1 MTMEKN
7 GADDG
12 FAKWLQ
18 EVDVGYTASLAKAA
32 ARSVKVTFFARVSSR
47 VSRSTSF
54 IYFQKN
60 LPLLAFTS
68 YMLVAVAVVA
78 VLVVVVV
85 VVVVVVACSNLT
97 YNLHLN
103 VCTKGSNAKL
113 EGGGFNIYFK
123 YQGIADNEVV
133 AALNDRVEDGS
144 MTVLVMKPGRLERG
158 VDLRAKRPHEVAQYQ
173 SSGPGLDTSH
183 LAAVMIEEAHV
194 QPRKPGVLFIYDDEI
209 RKIGQTLMQKK
220 PLKSEL

>member
-1 MTMEKN
+1 MEKN
-7 GADDG
+7 GADEG

-78 VLVVVVV
+78 VVVV

-113 EGGGFNIYFK
+113 EGGGSFSLSRTHTHHTTTYLIRINDSTLKIY
-123 YQGIADNEVV
+123 I
-133 AALNDRVEDGS
+133 
-144 MTVLVMKPGRLERG
+144 
-158 VDLRAKRPHEVAQYQ
+158 
-173 SSGPGLDTSH
+173 
-183 LAAVMIEEAHV
+183 
-194 QPRKPGVLFIYDDEI
+194 
-209 RKIGQTLMQKK
+209 
-220 PLKSEL
+220 

>member
-7 GADDG
+7 GADEG

-68 YMLVAVAVVA
+68 YMLVAVAM
-78 VLVVVVV
+78 
-85 VVVVVVACSNLT
+85 VVVVVACSNLT

-144 MTVLVMKPGRLERG
+144 MKVLIMKPGRLERG